1 MFSKVVIVCATL
13 VVVRG
18 GNLGYVNQPVSQYN
32 QAATLGPR
40 SLAYTNSHVNLGWNP
55 SGAPQLPYSGY
66 VSPVSYA
73 GSLASPNHVLHNSP
87 LPYSGLAPRP
97 SSPLSHLNSPHINLS
112 YNIGSLGH
120 SGLVPSAGP
129 FAQSAPVSRGPLVH
143 ATSQVN
149 AVSLFQSSPLNYGG
163 YAQGHNQHMN
173 NYYSH
178 PKYQYS
184 YSVED
189 PHTGDHKSQHEARVG
204 DVVKGGYSLLQP
216 DGSFR
221 KVSYSADDHNGFNA
235 IVQNSGPNHH
245 VYSAQYHH

>member
-1 MFSKVVIVCATL
+1 MFSKIIIVCATL
-13 VVVRG
+13 AVVRG
-18 GNLGYVNQPVSQYN
+18 GNLGYGNHPVSQYN
-32 QAATLGPR
+32 QRAALDPYR
-40 SLAYTNSHVNLGWNP
+40 SLAYRNGHVNLGWNP
-55 SGAPQLPYSGY
+55 SGAPQVAYSGY
-66 VSPVSYA
+66 ASPGPYA

-87 LPYSGLAPRP
+87 LAYSGLISRP
-97 SSPLSHLNSPHINLS
+97 SNPLSHLNSPHANPL
-112 YNIGSLGH
+112 YNVGSLGH
-120 SGLVPSAGP
+120 SDLLPRAGALAHSA
-129 FAQSAPVSRGPLVH
+129 SVSRGPLVH

-163 YAQGHNQHMN
+163 YFGHNQHMN
-173 NYYSH
+173 DYYSH

-189 PHTGDHKSQHEARVG
+189 PHTGDHKSQHEARDG

-245 VYSAQYHH
+245 VYSAQRHH